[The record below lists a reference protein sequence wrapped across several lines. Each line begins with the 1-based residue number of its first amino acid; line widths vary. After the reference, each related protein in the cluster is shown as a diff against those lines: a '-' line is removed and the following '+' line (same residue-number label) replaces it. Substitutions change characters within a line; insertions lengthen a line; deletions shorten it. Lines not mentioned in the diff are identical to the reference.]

1 MQGQTSRA
9 SAGRDH
15 DLALCI
21 ADEIKYQA
29 LAIDEHRNDFAPTL
43 WDVRHPKH
51 PNSIAQP
58 RPLSGVEQRWFV
70 GAHANVGGG

>member
-1 MQGQTSRA
+1 M
-9 SAGRDH
+9 
-15 DLALCI
+15 CI

-51 PNSIAQP
+51 PNRSSPNRA
-58 RPLSGVEQRWFV
+58 PLSGVEQRWFV
-70 GAHANVGGG
+70 GAHANVALCHRAGGPCPQE